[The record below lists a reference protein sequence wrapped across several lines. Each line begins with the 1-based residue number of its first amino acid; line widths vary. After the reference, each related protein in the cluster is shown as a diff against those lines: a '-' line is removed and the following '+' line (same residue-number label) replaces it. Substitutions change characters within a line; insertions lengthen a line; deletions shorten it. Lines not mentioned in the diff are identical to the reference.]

1 MFLRIVYFEGA
12 WIFICGLNIYTHT
25 YVYIYILIYIY
36 VYIYM
41 HTHTH
46 IKARTTRMEASWTT
60 LSAVA
65 SPFARYRRS
74 SFEA

>member
-1 MFLRIVYFEGA
+1 
-12 WIFICGLNIYTHT
+12 
-25 YVYIYILIYIY
+25 
-36 VYIYM
+36 M